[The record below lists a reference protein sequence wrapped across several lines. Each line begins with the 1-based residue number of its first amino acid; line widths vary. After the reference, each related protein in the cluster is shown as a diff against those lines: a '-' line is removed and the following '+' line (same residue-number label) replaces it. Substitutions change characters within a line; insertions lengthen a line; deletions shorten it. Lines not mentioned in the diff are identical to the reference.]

1 MSPATS
7 PQAPLDPDRIA
18 AGLSTRRIGR
28 KVVVFAET
36 ASTNDL
42 AVRYATDPANDG
54 LAVFAEYQTAG
65 RGRAGAAWHSHPG
78 KSLLCSVLLLAGP
91 CPAELLSLAAAV
103 AVVEAINDD
112 LHIRARIKWPNDI
125 LVNGR
130 KAAGILLETRR
141 AARQA
146 AHIIGIGI
154 NCLQSTEDFLPELR
168 ASATSL
174 VIEAAA
180 ACDRTAVAR
189 RLLTSLD
196 RWIET
201 AAASPALVAEAWRQ
215 YATQL
220 HQRLTVIY
228 DGRRFSGHCID
239 VDPEKGLV
247 LRLDSGGIRMFD
259 AAHTSIAKNS

>member
-1 MSPATS
+1 MS

-18 AGLSTRRIGR
+18 AGLNTRRIGR

-42 AVRYATDPANDG
+42 AARYAADPANDG
-54 LAVFAEYQTAG
+54 LAIFAECQTAG
-65 RGRAGAAWHSHPG
+65 RGRAGAAWHGDRG

-91 CPAELLSLAAAV
+91 CPGELLSLTAAV
-103 AVVEAINDD
+103 AVAETLNDD
-112 LHIRARIKWPNDI
+112 LRVRARIKWPNDI

-130 KAAGILLETRR
+130 KAAGILLETRG
-141 AARQA
+141 AARRV
-146 AHIIGIGI
+146 AHIIGIGV
-154 NCLQSTEDFLPELR
+154 NCLQSAEDFPPELR

-174 VIEAAA
+174 AIEAAA

-201 AAASPALVAEAWRQ
+201 AAASPAVVTEAWRQ

-220 HQRLTVIY
+220 HQRMTVIY
-228 DGRRFSGHCID
+228 SGRRFSGHCID

-259 AAHTSIAKNS
+259 AAHTSIDKNS